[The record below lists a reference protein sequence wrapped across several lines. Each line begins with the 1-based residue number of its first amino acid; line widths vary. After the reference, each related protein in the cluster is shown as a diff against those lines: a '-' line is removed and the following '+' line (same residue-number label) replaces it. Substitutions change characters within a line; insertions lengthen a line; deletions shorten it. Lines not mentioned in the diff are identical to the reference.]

1 MCFAE
6 SSHAGIFPGQHQL
19 KVLYWRYQGTPS
31 VRLTYSGEDTAESK
45 WGVASGMSDAD
56 SGGGTHEPR
65 FEVSKVAVNAALV
78 RGRIL

>member
-1 MCFAE
+1 
-6 SSHAGIFPGQHQL
+6 
-19 KVLYWRYQGTPS
+19 